1 MKVTKPPKRFVD
13 EEDGQTVEEVD
24 PDGSRFESIAVKR
37 LEDSIEIKAKKH
49 GTEDVTEFR
58 AELTDELF
66 RGVTVEGI
74 PRRQI
79 DDDIQDVLTLLG
91 YAFVDKTIKE
101 Y

>member
-1 MKVTKPPKRFVD
+1 MKVTNTPKRLVD
-13 EEDGQTVEEVD
+13 KEDGQAIEEVD

-37 LEDSIEIKAKKH
+37 HEDSIEVKAKEH

-91 YAFVDKTIKE
+91 YAFVDKTIKG